1 MFLHPSSDTVM
12 QALSRY
18 LLGYEF
24 NSTVLVLTRTELHVL
39 AAEKKI
45 KLLEP
50 LQVPGKPV
58 KLVFH
63 S

>member
-1 MFLHPSSDTVM
+1 M